1 MKYNFDEIAIL
12 RGTNSSRFLALKENE
27 LNLTI
32 ADMDFKI
39 LPEIEAIL
47 QERIA
52 IGAYPYSEV
61 PEHFFKSFISYQKA
75 RHNNNL
81 FREQL
86 LFSTSVIASLDS
98 LLDVFLKKNDKMVMF
113 TPIYNTFYSCLKNH
127 ELEILSCPFKEI
139 KNEYQIDFGY
149 LEKLFEENEIKL
161 FLLCNPH
168 NPAGKIFSKDEIDK
182 IVSLCKEKNILLVS
196 DEIHSDITDLNKE
209 YYSLI
214 HYFKDYKNIIVLN
227 SASKAFNLAGMHS
240 SIVIVDDKDIRDRLS
255 SQLYKNDVGEPNF
268 FGPYASLAAWSSGLE
283 YNYQLREYIEENKKY
298 LLSLSL
304 EKKYSMKLIDGGATY
319 LLWFKVPSQFK
330 DGDEFASLFYLEEG
344 IKVSPGSLY
353 GGEGKNFIRVN
364 IATNRENIKT
374 FASRLIHFLD
384 KRI

>member
-1 MKYNFDEIAIL
+1 MKYNFDKIAIL
-12 RGTNSSRFLALKENE
+12 KGTNSSRYLKANENE

-32 ADMDFKI
+32 ADMDFKT
-39 LPEIEAIL
+39 LPEVETIL
-47 QERIA
+47 QERISV
-52 IGAYPYSEV
+52 GAYPYSEV
-61 PEHFFKSFISYQKA
+61 PEQFFNSFIAYQKA
-75 RHNNNL
+75 RHKNNI

-98 LLDVFLKKNDKMVMF
+98 LLDIFLKKNEKMVMF
-113 TPIYNTFYSCLKNH
+113 TPIYNTFHSCLKNH
-127 ELEILSCPFKEI
+127 ELEIISCPFKEI
-139 KNEYQIDFGY
+139 KNEYQIDFAL
-149 LEKLFEENEIKL
+149 LEKLFDEYDIKL

-168 NPAGKIFSKDEIDK
+168 NPGGKIFSKDEIDK
-182 IVSLCKEKNILLVS
+182 IVTLCKDKDILLVS
-196 DEIHSDITDLNKE
+196 DEIHSDITDLDKE

-240 SIVIVDDKDIRDRLS
+240 SIVIIDDKDIRDRLS

-268 FGPYASLAAWSSGLE
+268 FGPYASIEAWSHGLE
-283 YNYQLREYIEENKKY
+283 YNYELRRYIEENKKY

-304 EKKYSMKLIDGGATY
+304 EKKYSLKLIDGGATY
-319 LLWFKVPSQFK
+319 LLWFKVPPQFK
-330 DGDEFASLFYLEEG
+330 DGDEFAHLLYLEEG

-353 GGEGKNFIRVN
+353 GSEGKGFIRVN
-364 IATNRENIKT
+364 IATNKENIKT

-384 KRI
+384 KKI

>member
-1 MKYNFDEIAIL
+1 MKYNFDKIAHL
-12 RGTNSSRFLALKENE
+12 KGTNSSRYLNAKEND

-32 ADMDFKI
+32 ADMDFKT
-39 LPEIEAIL
+39 LPEVEAIL
-47 QERIA
+47 HDRIS

-61 PEHFFKSFISYQKA
+61 PEQFFNSFISYQKA
-75 RHNNNL
+75 RHNNIL
-81 FREQL
+81 CREQL

-98 LLDVFLKKNDKMVMF
+98 LLDIFLKKNEKMVMF

-127 ELEILSCPFKEI
+127 DLEILSCPFKEI
-139 KNEYQIDFGY
+139 KNEYQIDFVL
-149 LEKLFEENEIKL
+149 LEKLFNENDIKL

-168 NPAGKIFSKDEIDK
+168 NPGGKIFSKDEIDK
-182 IVSLCKEKNILLVS
+182 IVSLCKEKDILLVS

-214 HYFKDYKNIIVLN
+214 HYFKEYKNIIVLN
-227 SASKAFNLAGMHS
+227 SVSKAFNLAGMHS
-240 SIVIVDDKDIRDRLS
+240 SIVIVDDKDIRDRLR

-268 FGPYASLAAWSSGLE
+268 FGPYASIAAWSNGLE
-283 YNYQLREYIEENKKY
+283 YNYQLRGYIEENKKY

-304 EKKYSMKLIDGGATY
+304 EKKYSLKLIDGGATY
-319 LLWFKVPSQFK
+319 LLWFKVPPQFK
-330 DGDEFASLFYLEEG
+330 DGDEFAYLFYLEEA

-353 GGEGKNFIRVN
+353 GCEGKDFIRVN
-364 IATNRENIKT
+364 IATNKENIKT
-374 FASRLIHFLD
+374 FASRLIRFFD